1 MTFVAEG
8 VELKY
13 DRLCLIPLGGQS
25 EIGRAIWALSYAGEI
40 LLVDA
45 GASYPGTSLPG
56 VDLLMPNSS
65 FLEMNQDRISALV
78 LSNGNEEHCGAVPYL
93 LTHLK
98 IPRIMAP
105 RFVAALLSQRL
116 MASGNAGLS
125 DTTID
130 TIETR
135 TTYQIGAFQVEWL
148 QVNDAIA
155 DACALKI
162 STPEGVIIYSSSFK
176 LDQTPI
182 DGRQMDVAR
191 LAETGD
197 QGVLL
202 LLSDSAGV
210 ESSAYTP
217 SERKVALAY
226 EKILAASEKRVIVLL
241 PGSATLR
248 LQVLFDLAGRF
259 GRKVLLFGETLIQ
272 TAVAAAITGNLSY
285 DRSIEASSSELSSL
299 KDENLLILATGE
311 DGDAIALLSELA
323 QGRSKGLSLR
333 SGDTVIFSSEIYP
346 GESRK
351 MANILDQL
359 LSLEVKAFVSVKDAV
374 HVSNHGGR
382 EELKLMLALTK
393 PRFFV
398 PILGEGRH
406 IMHHAQLAE
415 DFGMSRDSIF
425 PLRNG
430 EILEIANGAASVIGS
445 VEAQAV
451 YYNRGQAESVTAFSV
466 SERRSLSMEGV
477 LNVGIILSQEWELM
491 QPPVY
496 EGAALGF
503 SYVPEWH
510 ELQQELKQSIED
522 LLKKHRDASSS
533 QGRDPSALKAA
544 VRDLVSKAV
553 RSRLF
558 SKPVIQVSMH
568 EISGSARSI

>member
-25 EIGRAIWALSYAGEI
+25 EIGRALWAISYCGEI

-56 VDLLMPNSS
+56 VDLLLPNTS
-65 FLEMNQDRISALV
+65 FLEANKKRITALV

-93 LTHLK
+93 LEHLK

-116 MASGNAGLS
+116 MGLS
-125 DTTID
+125 NKKLAETSID

-135 TTYQIGAFQVEWL
+135 KTYQIGAFQIEWL

-155 DACALKI
+155 DACGLKI
-162 STPEGVIIYSSSFK
+162 NTPEGTIIYTSSFK

-182 DGRQMDVAR
+182 DGRQMDIAR

-210 ESSAYTP
+210 ESNVYTP
-217 SERKVALAY
+217 SEKEVARGF
-226 EKILAASEKRVIVLL
+226 ERHIKAAEARTIVLL
-241 PGSATLR
+241 PGTATLR
-248 LQVLFDLAGRF
+248 LQVLFDLAKKF
-259 GRKVLLFGETLIQ
+259 KKKVLLFGETLIQ
-272 TAVAAAITGNLSY
+272 TAVAAAITGNLTY
-285 DRSIEASSSELSSL
+285 DRSIEAHLDQIGQIKDRELMV
-299 KDENLLILATGE
+299 LATGE
-311 DGDAIALLSELA
+311 DGDAMVLLDDLA
-323 QGRSKGLSLR
+323 NGRDRDLVLKK
-333 SGDTVIFSSEIYP
+333 GDTVIFSSEIYP

-351 MANILDQL
+351 IAKILDQF
-359 LSLEVKAFVSVKDAV
+359 LSLGVTAFVSVKDGV
-374 HVSNHGGR
+374 HVSSHAGK
-382 EELKLMLALTK
+382 EELKLMLALCQPK
-393 PRFFV
+393 FFV
-398 PILGEGRH
+398 PIIGEGRQ
-406 IMHHAQLAE
+406 IMLHARIAE
-415 DFGMSRDSIF
+415 DFGIRRENIF

-430 EILEIANGAASVIGS
+430 EILEIVNDGTAGVIGS

-451 YYNRGQAESVTAFSV
+451 FYNRGQAESVTAFSV

-477 LNVGIILSQEWELM
+477 LNVGILLSSDWTLLQE
-491 QPPVY
+491 PTF

-503 SYVPEWH
+503 TQSQEWQTLQS
-510 ELQQELKQSIED
+510 ELVESLRECVQKHKDLKD
-522 LLKKHRDASSS
+522 GARDIAALRASL
-533 QGRDPSALKAA
+533 RDII
-544 VRDLVSKAV
+544 SKSL
-553 RSRLF
+553 RSRLS
-558 SKPVIQVSMH
+558 SKPAIQVTLH
-568 EISGSARSI
+568 ELSRT